1 MPAQNRVAGL
11 ARTVRSRRADV
22 AGVGT
27 LIALALAFL
36 SPAIKDGQSFGGF
49 DLDTSL
55 TPLGSGVYSVTHAVT
70 NGDAVSQMVAW
81 NDLSWRLIHS
91 GHFPLWNP
99 FSALGMP
106 QFLNFES
113 SVLSLPDLVSYL
125 VPARFAF
132 LVVVFVKLCLAST
145 GAYYFARVLGCR
157 PLSATFAGVTFMFA
171 GAFSSWLTWP
181 LTDVLAWSGWVCAF
195 GLCCVRPTGKYR
207 HIVGL
212 AVAVA
217 FSIYGGFPEANVML
231 VLAIACLVVVA
242 VLLVAVQRRSIS
254 MPGLVRAS
262 FGSLLGG
269 LLAAPLW
276 FPGLQVISRSH
287 RTAEGSYVGLPTR
300 SMALLFSQGYY
311 NLPDGPNHL
320 YLLPQFKYYEA
331 VTYVGVIAVVLVVVA
346 IGTSY
351 RRPVVLGLTVALL
364 FSIAMTY
371 QPYGF
376 HPLQSFV
383 NSIPE
388 LKLIRFERMR
398 TVTAFLVAIL
408 AAVGL
413 EQVLHPLRTLSTRRW
428 FSLGAVAVAVVVGYL
443 DVNSALEPAVRHLRV
458 GALAWPNICVLFC
471 LGVAGY
477 LWIAERAK
485 SGARD
490 VALIAAALS
499 VTQAGF
505 LFFAGVGIAS
515 YSKPFF
521 ETTSAIAQ
529 LKADVGSSLVGLNG
543 GNVTNV
549 RDFKDVGFYPNV
561 NVGYSVRIFGV
572 HDPMVPSAYFASWP
586 IRKAAPNKFGVGLF
600 VPDIDSVA
608 LARRY
613 GVAFVLTKQGGTVP
627 TGMTTVAV
635 VADET
640 LSRVPDSTTFS
651 FLSGA
656 RDRVLS
662 ATSNGDGAW
671 KLETDGPSSGTL
683 ALRVTAEPGFA
694 ATIDGRPL
702 RLTGL
707 DDVMFQAQIPPGR
720 HTITLKYLPGR
731 LELGVGA
738 ALVAL
743 VAMLAAGGVTTVR
756 RRRRQSLASNGA
768 ASFFATSPAE
778 PGTR

>member
-11 ARTVRSRRADV
+11 GRIVRARRADV
-22 AGVGT
+22 AGVGA

-36 SPAIKDGQSFGGF
+36 SPALKDGQSFGGF

-81 NDLSWRLIHS
+81 NDLSWRFIHS
-91 GHFPLWNP
+91 GQFPLWNP

-125 VPARFAF
+125 VPVRFAF

-157 PLSATFAGVTFMFA
+157 PLSSTFAGVAFMFA

-181 LTDVLAWSGWVCAF
+181 LTDVLAWSGWICAF

-207 HIVGL
+207 HMVGL

-231 VLAIACLVVVA
+231 VLALACLVVVA
-242 VLLVAVQRRSIS
+242 VLLVGLQRRSIPLS
-254 MPGLVRAS
+254 GLVRAS
-262 FGSLLGG
+262 SGAVFGG

-320 YLLPQFKYYEA
+320 YQLPQFKYYEA
-331 VTYVGVIAVVLVVVA
+331 VSYVGVIAVVLVIVA
-346 IGTSY
+346 VGTSY
-351 RRPVVLGLTVALL
+351 RRPVVLGLTVALV

-376 HPLQSFV
+376 HPLQSLV

-398 TVTAFLVAIL
+398 TVTAFLVAML

-413 EQVLHPLRTLSTRRW
+413 EQVLHPSRASSTRRW
-428 FSLGAVAVAVVVGYL
+428 FSVGAVAVAFIVGYL
-443 DVNSALEPAVRHLRV
+443 DVNSALEPAVRHMRV
-458 GALAWPNICVLFC
+458 GALAWPNICVLLC
-471 LGVAGY
+471 LGVAAY
-477 LWIAERAK
+477 LWLAERAR
-485 SGARD
+485 SGSRG
-490 VALIAAALS
+490 VAVIATGLT
-499 VTQAGF
+499 VTQAAF

-529 LKADVGSSLVGLNG
+529 LKSDVGNSLVGLNG

-561 NVGYSVRIFGV
+561 NIGYGIRIFGV

-586 IRKAAPNKFGVGLF
+586 IQKAAPNQFGVGLF
-600 VPDIDSVA
+600 VPDINSVA
-608 LARRY
+608 LAQRY
-613 GVAFVLTKQGGTVP
+613 GIPFVLTKEGVQVP
-627 TGMTTVAV
+627 AGMATVAV
-635 VADET
+635 IAGET
-640 LSRVPDSTTFS
+640 LSRVPNSTTFS
-651 FLSGA
+651 FLSGTG
-656 RDRVLS
+656 DRVLS
-662 ATSNGDGAW
+662 STSNGDGAW
-671 KLETDGPSSGTL
+671 KLETDGSSSGTL
-683 ALRVTAEPGFA
+683 ALRVTAEPGFT

-702 RLTGL
+702 ILSSL
-707 DDVMFQAQIPPGR
+707 DDVMFEAHIPAGR
-720 HTITLKYLPGR
+720 HTITLKYLPAR
-731 LELGVGA
+731 LELGVVA
-738 ALVAL
+738 ALAAVL
-743 VAMLAAGGVTTVR
+743 AMLAAGGVVLAR
-756 RRRRQSLASNGA
+756 RRRL
-768 ASFFATSPAE
+768 
-778 PGTR
+778 